1 MMAKNGQRLGELL
14 LGADVITKRQ
24 LAKACQKQVQG
35 DKRKLG
41 DILVEMGY
49 ITIADLTDAMLNT
62 RHEEPVIE
70 EKIVVQPK
78 QAIDISQDAVMK
90 TKFALDVKTMIA
102 AATGIASLVG
112 MWYMLQADIQ
122 EAKELP
128 KIGNIYDS
136 EYPSRPGGY
145 NWPRSYEQYKDQVG
159 QLQDDMD
166 QVFETL
172 EEYEEEYPSRPE
184 GYNWPR
190 SYEQYKDQ
198 VGTLQDDMDQ
208 VFETMEELEEIIKDL
223 RKEINSLERRKR
235 DK

>member
-49 ITIADLTDAMLNT
+49 VTIADLTDAMLNT
-62 RHEEPVIE
+62 RHAEPVIE

-128 KIGNIYDS
+128 KIGNIYES

-159 QLQDDMD
+159 SLQEDMD
-166 QVFETL
+166 QVFETI
-172 EEYEEEYPSRPE
+172 
-184 GYNWPR
+184 
-190 SYEQYKDQ
+190 
-198 VGTLQDDMDQ
+198 
-208 VFETMEELEEIIKDL
+208 EELEEAVEELEKTVNDL
-223 RKEINSLERRKR
+223 RVQVANKR

>member
-1 MMAKNGQRLGELL
+1 MVKNGQRLGELL
-14 LGADVITKRQ
+14 LEADVITRRQ

-41 DILVEMGY
+41 DILIELGY

-62 RHEEPVIE
+62 RHAEPVIE

-172 EEYEEEYPSRPE
+172 EEYEEAI
-184 GYNWPR
+184 
-190 SYEQYKDQ
+190 
-198 VGTLQDDMDQ
+198 
-208 VFETMEELEEIIKDL
+208 EELEKIVNNL
-223 RKEINSLERRKR
+223 RVQVANKR

>member
-14 LGADVITKRQ
+14 LEADVITRRQ

-172 EEYEEEYPSRPE
+172 EEYEEAIE
-184 GYNWPR
+184 
-190 SYEQYKDQ
+190 D
-198 VGTLQDDMDQ
+198 
-208 VFETMEELEEIIKDL
+208 LEKIVNDL
-223 RKEINSLERRKR
+223 RVQVANKR

>member
-1 MMAKNGQRLGELL
+1 
-14 LGADVITKRQ
+14 
-24 LAKACQKQVQG
+24 
-35 DKRKLG
+35 
-41 DILVEMGY
+41 MGY

-122 EAKELP
+122 EAKQLP
-128 KIGNIYDS
+128 NLESLYEN
-136 EYPSRPGGY
+136 EYPSRHEVH
-145 NWPRSYEQYKDQVG
+145 NWPRSYEQYKENVED
-159 QLQDDMD
+159 LQDTVDELLD
-166 QVFETL
+166 FVD
-172 EEYEEEYPSRPE
+172 EYEE
-184 GYNWPR
+184 
-190 SYEQYKDQ
+190 KI
-198 VGTLQDDMDQ
+198 
-208 VFETMEELEEIIKDL
+208 EELEKIVTEL
-223 RKEINSLERRKR
+223 RVQMAIKR

>member
-172 EEYEEEYPSRPE
+172 EEYEEVIE
-184 GYNWPR
+184 
-190 SYEQYKDQ
+190 D
-198 VGTLQDDMDQ
+198 
-208 VFETMEELEEIIKDL
+208 LEKIVNDL
-223 RKEINSLERRKR
+223 RVQVANKR

>member
-1 MMAKNGQRLGELL
+1 MAKNGQRLGELL

-35 DKRKLG
+35 DKKKLG
-41 DILVEMGY
+41 DILIEMGY
-49 ITIADLTDAMLNT
+49 ITVADLTDAMLNT
-62 RHEEPVIE
+62 RHAEPVIE

-128 KIGNIYDS
+128 KIGNIY
-136 EYPSRPGGY
+136 
-145 NWPRSYEQYKDQVG
+145 
-159 QLQDDMD
+159 
-166 QVFETL
+166 
-172 EEYEEEYPSRPE
+172 EEEYPSRPE

-208 VFETMEELEEIIKDL
+208 VFETMEELEEEIKELQKIISNL
-223 RKEINSLERRKR
+223 RVQVANKR

>member
-1 MMAKNGQRLGELL
+1 MALNG
-14 LGADVITKRQ
+14 
-24 LAKACQKQVQG
+24 
-35 DKRKLG
+35 RKLG
-41 DILVEMGY
+41 DLLLEANVLTRRQLQKALAMQASGDKRQIGEILIELKY
-49 ITIADLTDAMLNT
+49 ITLSDLTEIMLVNG
-62 RHEEPVIE
+62 HESPPSQQTAKPV
-70 EKIVVQPK
+70 
-78 QAIDISQDAVMK
+78 DISQDAVLK

-172 EEYEEEYPSRPE
+172 EEYEEAI
-184 GYNWPR
+184 
-190 SYEQYKDQ
+190 
-198 VGTLQDDMDQ
+198 
-208 VFETMEELEEIIKDL
+208 EELEKIVNNL
-223 RKEINSLERRKR
+223 RVQVANKR

>member
-14 LGADVITKRQ
+14 LEADVITRRQ

-35 DKRKLG
+35 DKKKLG
-41 DILVEMGY
+41 DILIEMGY
-49 ITIADLTDAMLNT
+49 ITVADLTDAMLNT
-62 RHEEPVIE
+62 RHAEPVIE
-70 EKIVVQPK
+70 EKIVVQPQ

-128 KIGNIYDS
+128 KIGNIY
-136 EYPSRPGGY
+136 
-145 NWPRSYEQYKDQVG
+145 
-159 QLQDDMD
+159 
-166 QVFETL
+166 
-172 EEYEEEYPSRPE
+172 EEEYPSRPE

-208 VFETMEELEEIIKDL
+208 VFETMEELEEEIKELQKIISDL
-223 RKEINSLERRKR
+223 RVQVANKR